1 MAKRLISLSGKI
13 VRRSNDELD
22 DDRYTYLSL
31 EQAEPNPGNPASDN
45 SLFFSNADGTRGF
58 TKRPQLEGLAFDDGE
73 LNDAGDNDYA
83 LILNGNPTTSSDAD
97 SVGYRKLGDL
107 AFTDESEITLQ
118 TVTVTGSTTDQGI
131 VIQTLGS
138 VEGSSPNSY
147 GLKIED
153 ANSMEIDGLAKFDGQ
168 VNLNSLVNVSGIQG
182 IQSTLLL
189 VKGAEDSVGFTNFDF
204 TNFTAPTLQQVVE
217 ETISSGDQTSSFQ
230 KGAVT
235 TYGLNAKFF
244 QFNEQPKTR
253 GNFVTHR
260 NALVIDGIDDSIGVR
275 SLRDL
280 AFYDSTNSNIRV
292 GQLDVLNPT
301 VATLPAS
308 GLIPMVTWNE
318 TSKEYEVVDI
328 EVENLDT
335 TFETLHSVSGRTE
348 DGFEAG
354 ETGNPVI
361 FSNSIKLRGNGTGL
375 TLANGV
381 GNYVLVAE
389 LAASG
394 DSAIVAKR
402 LADDIAFNGD
412 LVTLDYVVGKGDTT
426 ARKVS
431 LNGDV
436 LLSNKTNRNGNQDR
450 VLVIQ
455 DNDSV
460 GFVNLNTIAFTGTEL
475 DTLQTVTDQVDA
487 GSASGFGDSTN
498 RSLHVGGL
506 TIDGIGVGLR
516 IDSDVMGSSETVNR
530 FLVYDKSSGEGQVIL
545 RELDN
550 QVLDGD
556 DTTLQTATERGRTTT
571 LEIIAQGFVGDSAT
585 VQNLEATTQ
594 ATLASA
600 SVTDL
605 TTDRVVFSG
614 AAGELED
621 DANLTFDGT
630 SLQVGV
636 NLNVDG
642 LTTLDS
648 TTINGRLVVDGD
660 DVYLNGA
667 LFHGEI
673 SNAEANFGM
682 GTSTPT
688 FFSGRGLEIER
699 TTPVSLRLDNTGDN
713 TVLEITTESGAVNFR
728 GISAKPMS
736 FFTGNLE
743 RLRIDADGD
752 LNVLN
757 NLDVEGVTNLD
768 STSIVGTLDITGE
781 TTLDKTTIDGLLDA
795 NAGIDAS
802 SVKVED
808 LTSGRVV
815 IAGTNGELEDD
826 ANFTFDG
833 TALQVGVNLNVDGIT
848 TLDSTSIVGTLDV
861 GGITTLD
868 STTIV
873 GAVNLTGLIGT
884 ESLDVLTIDGSNE
897 VARRTIESTA
907 FTGETLT
914 TVTDPTRPVGYD
926 VTSTPLYLNGGISLA
941 ANATDTQATYKL
953 LNLGSGASGDSVEF
967 LEVDGSILDGSAL
980 GLNEV
985 LTVGNT
991 SNLDILLGGTS
1002 AITADSATF
1011 ATNLSV
1017 GTQATLASAAVSDL
1031 TDNRVV
1037 IAGTSGELED
1047 DANFTF
1053 DGTNLNLVA
1062 NFDVSGISS
1071 LDSVTV
1077 RQELV
1082 VLGNLRVEGGT
1093 TTVNST
1099 ELSVDDINITIA
1111 DGSTQKEDADGGG
1124 ITLSLG
1130 SDGVAT
1136 IQYDAVSDDWSF
1148 NKGVNIEQNFDVD
1161 GITTLDSTSIVG
1173 GFDVTGETTLDKTT
1187 IDGLLDANAG
1197 IEASSV
1203 KVEDLTSGRVV
1214 IAGTNGELEDDADL
1228 TFSNTTLTA
1237 TNINVTTDL
1246 DVGGI
1251 TTLDSTTIDA
1261 TNAGLVVTGLTA
1273 QGTEFT
1279 VVTIAADGTVGTRE
1293 ASASAFSDPTL
1304 QNVTDQ
1310 GYVTTRPIVALG
1322 FSGDSATLGTAK
1334 VSDLT
1339 ATRIVLAGTDG
1350 ELEDN
1355 GSLTY
1360 SNDRLNTNRA
1370 NIGAGGL
1377 TVGTSNLS
1385 DAVSDNTVILGL
1397 TALDSVVDRTLG
1409 NILDIAT
1416 LQYVT
1421 DHGAST
1427 TNKLTLTGGL
1437 KLSPAFNVNDQLT
1450 LLGLV
1455 GDSVVSTVVETTA
1468 HTALTYF
1475 TLDQAALTGS
1485 NTLNQQIDVTS
1496 ALDLDGGFTA
1506 SLTTDTP
1513 AVPTGAFDVIKLADV
1528 GGTDSA
1534 FRVTLQSGAVKPAED
1549 YTWSFVLNNS
1559 PLSGIN
1565 QPYFQNGLLI
1575 DRDNLPSTT
1584 NYSTSLI
1591 VPVFNTTGTLDSVG
1605 YRTLGTA
1612 ANLAQTDITLDFVT
1626 GNQQVL
1632 IGSENYAS
1640 TTNNIKIGKLIAGV
1654 PEFTGS
1660 VYAPVGD
1667 GNALFIGP
1675 QDSVGYRDVGA
1686 FAFRDQVTLQE
1697 VTNWG
1702 DSTTAEITMD
1712 ALKLAGNTITI
1723 LNNLPAISTD
1733 DALMYD
1739 SVSNQVG
1746 YRTLSDAAFLNPTL
1760 QIVTDEGDSTSSKIV
1775 TSGGLVLRGPGTP
1788 IISNPNATDPE
1799 QSNFLQML
1807 VINTDTDSVKRGNI
1821 SNITNVVVNKDLNDV
1836 TTYGSSISQD
1846 GIDSTSIAVNFKGD
1860 FYLGGLGD
1868 LNTIDTIIGIDT
1880 TTGQLYRRSVSS
1892 ISGEVSLHDAVSVG
1906 DKTSSEAAFGGVRLR
1921 LGDVAFS
1928 DGLGFSGDYPEVLS
1942 VVGPAAGRQTK
1953 LTTDIAVISDS
1964 AYVSTLLRAQE
1975 IRTFD
1980 TLTIDKP
1987 PTLGGPALYIKDNG
2001 PTINFNHYNTNLE
2014 DSAIYQWGGNGSRFS
2029 LTHQQPGV
2037 SNAQYG
2043 IWYERNNER
2052 MGFANDWTG
2061 FPAFPNFTDKSRVLI
2076 DWSGPVGDSALKL
2089 QQGMGLQVD
2098 GITTLDST
2106 AIDAGSFGN
2115 GLTIPNLGTQTTNTD
2130 VLTINGD
2137 VVSKTAFSDMY
2148 DVPSLQ
2154 SVTDVG
2160 STTTNDIE
2168 ISDNY
2173 LSVVNTDGSYAFR
2186 ANVGVDTFKV
2196 NNITPVISKTGI
2208 VGDDATNAALQI
2220 HRHGANA
2227 LGPYLFLSKNRG
2239 TNLLN
2244 PAIVVSGDNLGTIA
2258 FGGNDGTVASIPG
2271 AEIKVIAEG
2280 TQSAGDIAA
2289 TMNFY
2294 NYSSGVKT
2302 QTMSVALDSV
2312 RVDGQFSVFH
2322 DTVGA
2327 DVQINKTSQI
2337 PIQIHNNKT
2346 AAWNASGW
2354 KSVIETK
2361 MFSTDT
2367 TIHRHF
2373 INTLDA
2379 SGGAGD
2385 TVTYN
2390 SQLFDIS
2397 GTIQSYSFQT
2407 ESTFGFD
2414 IGGLKMSLD
2423 ANKMQL
2429 QTGVQLQDAAGANL
2443 VIYDSAGDVLW
2454 GNV

>member
-22 DDRYTYLSL
+22 ADRYTYLSL

-58 TKRPQLEGLAFDDGE
+58 TKRPSLEGLAFDNGE

-217 ETISSGDQTSSFQ
+217 ETISSADQTSSFQ

-244 QFNEQPKTR
+244 QFNELPKTR
-253 GNFVTHR
+253 SNFVTHR
-260 NALVIDGIDDSIGVR
+260 NALVIEGLNDSIGIR

-431 LNGDV
+431 FDGDV

-621 DANLTFDGT
+621 DANFTFDGT
-630 SLQVGV
+630 ALQVGV

-642 LTTLDS
+642 
-648 TTINGRLVVDGD
+648 
-660 DVYLNGA
+660 
-667 LFHGEI
+667 
-673 SNAEANFGM
+673 
-682 GTSTPT
+682 
-688 FFSGRGLEIER
+688 
-699 TTPVSLRLDNTGDN
+699 
-713 TVLEITTESGAVNFR
+713 ITT
-728 GISAKPMS
+728 
-736 FFTGNLE
+736 
-743 RLRIDADGD
+743 
-752 LNVLN
+752 
-757 NLDVEGVTNLD
+757 LD
-768 STSIVGTLDITGE
+768 STSIVGGFDVTGE

-815 IAGTNGELEDD
+815 IAGTDGELEDD
-826 ANFTFDG
+826 ADLTFS
-833 TALQVGVNLNVDGIT
+833 NT
-848 TLDSTSIVGTLDV
+848 TLTATNITVTTDLDV

-926 VTSTPLYLNGGISLA
+926 VTTTPLYLNGGISLA
-941 ANATDTQATYKL
+941 ANATDTQSTYRL

-967 LEVDGSILDGSAL
+967 LEVDASILDGSAL

-991 SNLDILLGGTS
+991 SDLDILLGGTS
-1002 AITADSATF
+1002 AITANSATF
-1011 ATNLSV
+1011 AT
-1017 GTQATLASAAVSDL
+1017 AAVSDL

-1071 LDSVTV
+1071 FDSVTV

-1111 DGSTQKEDADGGG
+1111 DGSTQKSDADGGG

-1136 IQYDAVSDDWSF
+1136 IQYDAVSDDWTF

-1161 GITTLDSTSIVG
+1161 
-1173 GFDVTGETTLDKTT
+1173 
-1187 IDGLLDANAG
+1187 
-1197 IEASSV
+1197 
-1203 KVEDLTSGRVV
+1203 
-1214 IAGTNGELEDDADL
+1214 
-1228 TFSNTTLTA
+1228 
-1237 TNINVTTDL
+1237 
-1246 DVGGI
+1246 GI

-1261 TNAGLVVTGLTA
+1261 TNAGLVVTGLTD
-1273 QGTEFT
+1273 QGSEFT
-1279 VVTIAADGTVGTRE
+1279 IVTIAADGTIGTRE
-1293 ASASAFSDPTL
+1293 ASASAFSNPNL
-1304 QNVTDQ
+1304 QDVTDQ

-1322 FSGDSATLGTAK
+1322 FGGDSATFGTAK
-1334 VSDLT
+1334 V
-1339 ATRIVLAGTDG
+1339 
-1350 ELEDN
+1350 
-1355 GSLTY
+1355 
-1360 SNDRLNTNRA
+1360 
-1370 NIGAGGL
+1370 GAGGL
-1377 TVGTSNLS
+1377 TLGTSNLS

-1702 DSTTAEITMD
+1702 DSTTAEITMNG
-1712 ALKLAGNTITI
+1712 LKLAGNAITI
-1723 LNNLPAISTD
+1723 LNNLPAVSSD

-1739 SVSNQVG
+1739 SVSNVVG

-1868 LNTIDTIIGIDT
+1868 LNTIDTIIGINT

-1892 ISGEVSLHDAVSVG
+1892 IAGEVSLHDAVSVG

-1921 LGDVAFS
+1921 LGDVAFA

-2043 IWYERNNER
+2043 IWYERNNKR

-2106 AIDAGSFGN
+2106 AIDAGAGGN
-2115 GLTIPNLGTQTTNTD
+2115 GLTIPNLGTKTTNTD

-2148 DVPSLQ
+2148 DVPTLQ

-2186 ANVGVDTFKV
+2186 ANVDVNAETFKV
-2196 NNITPVISKTGI
+2196 ANVTPLKSLTGI
-2208 VGDDATNAALQI
+2208 TGDDAANAALHI
-2220 HRHGANA
+2220 HRHGANSNS
-2227 LGPYLFLSKNRG
+2227 PYFFMSKNRG
-2239 TNLLN
+2239 TNLLD
-2244 PAIVVSGDNLGTIA
+2244 PVIVASGDKLGTIA
-2258 FGGNDGTVASIPG
+2258 FGGNDGTIAAIPG
-2271 AEIKVIAEG
+2271 AEIDVIVEG
-2280 TQSAGDIAA
+2280 TPGAGDIAA

-2407 ESTFGFD
+2407 ESTFGYD
-2414 IGGLKMSLD
+2414 IGGLKMSLTTD
-2423 ANKMQL
+2423 KMQL
-2429 QTGVQLQDAAGANL
+2429 QTGVQLQDAAGLNL
-2443 VIYDSAGDVLW
+2443 VIYDSAGAVLW